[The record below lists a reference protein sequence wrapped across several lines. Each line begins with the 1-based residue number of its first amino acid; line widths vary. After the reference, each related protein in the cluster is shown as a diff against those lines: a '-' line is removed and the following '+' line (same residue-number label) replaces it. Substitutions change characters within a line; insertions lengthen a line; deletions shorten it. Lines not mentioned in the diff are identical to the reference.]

1 MSQLAVKMNQM
12 RLKGYVHH
20 VSPAK
25 KSRVKSFPYFNFS
38 LQVDGTTKRHA
49 VCYDMSKQKIL
60 KGYEQSREPVAL
72 LNIAE
77 KQSLRNSSEDDL
89 ILNKKR
95 PRGIGPRCFSPPPR
109 GQNMLRSLN
118 IRAQG
123 V

>member
-1 MSQLAVKMNQM
+1 M

-38 LQVDGTTKRHA
+38 LQVDGTAKRHA

-77 KQSLRNSSEDDL
+77 KRSLRDSSEDDL
-89 ILNKKR
+89 ILNKR
-95 PRGIGPRCFSPPPR
+95 SRIEAANNNDIGFEYDERTRWF
-109 GQNMLRSLN
+109 RSN
-118 IRAQG
+118 
-123 V
+123 